1 MHNELPSYSTPP
13 AGAIRFNTDSNKLE
27 VYRGGVGI
35 GTTNQTGGWWQIDNW
50 SPENQTG
57 GTRGLFGGGY
67 SPGIYHDTIDYIT
80 IDTTGN
86 ALDFGNL
93 VSNTGRDRLTSCS
106 SSTRGVLLEDIHL
119 SPTIL
124 NTCR

>member
-57 GTRGLFGGGY
+57 GTRAVMAGRYNAG
-67 SPGIYHDTIDYIT
+67 SQNDIDYVNISS
-80 IDTTGN
+80 TGN
-86 ALDFGNL
+86 AIDFGDLTYTVTNGGCL
-93 VSNTGRDRLTSCS
+93 SNAHGGL
-106 SSTRGVLLEDIHL
+106 
-119 SPTIL
+119 
-124 NTCR
+124 